1 MLKKRDVEQPLI
13 YAVDD
18 EFLSWFW
25 QKRVA
30 KYFAENSLQS
40 IASRRSPLVL
50 PLVSSSLCL

>member
-30 KYFAENSLQS
+30 KYFAENSF
-40 IASRRSPLVL
+40 
-50 PLVSSSLCL
+50 

>member
-25 QKRVA
+25 AKRVD
-30 KYFAENSLQS
+30 KYFAENSF
-40 IASRRSPLVL
+40 
-50 PLVSSSLCL
+50 